1 MKFYNVDRK
10 LNRFSD
16 FVRGEMKRQKLS
28 QEEVSYRL
36 GLERS
41 CLARRLAGKTE
52 WSMREVIMLS
62 EILEFSLGDWE

>member
-1 MKFYNVDRK
+1 MKFYSVDKK

-16 FVRGEMKRQKLS
+16 YIRGEMKRRRIS
-28 QEEVSYRL
+28 QDNLAYQL

-41 CLARRLAGKTE
+41 CLTRRLAGKTE
-52 WSMREVIMLS
+52 WTMREVIMLS